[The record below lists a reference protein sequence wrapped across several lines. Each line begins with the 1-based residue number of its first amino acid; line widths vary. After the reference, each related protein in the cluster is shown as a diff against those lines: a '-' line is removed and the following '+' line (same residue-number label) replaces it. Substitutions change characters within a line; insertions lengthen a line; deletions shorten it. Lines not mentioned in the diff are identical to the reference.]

1 MIAFKINVLSELKAA
16 GYNTNRL
23 RKEKVLSENTIQAI
37 RKGSCPSTK
46 ALDTICRI
54 LETQPG
60 LIIKWVPDEKDE

>member
-1 MIAFKINVLSELKAA
+1 MIAFKIDVLAELKAA
-16 GYNTNRL
+16 GYNTGRI
-23 RKEKVLSENTIQAI
+23 RREKILSEVTLSAM
-37 RKGSCPSTK
+37 RKGICPSTK